1 MMHQAVFDTSEVL
14 RQLGLQQAVICP
26 GSRNAPLAVSFARN
40 PQIESFSVVDERSA
54 AFIALGMC
62 LESGKPTA
70 VCCTSGTALLNF
82 APAAA
87 EAFYQEIPLVLI
99 SADRPPEWIGQR
111 DGQTI
116 QQHGALAPHVKASY
130 QMPADLDHG
139 DAQWEYR
146 RKLQEAMM
154 TAQQSPKGPVHINIP
169 FREPFYPEDGQ
180 PLAFSKEIPGL
191 TSLTATLQVT
201 AENVRPFLDDWKVA
215 HNKII
220 VLGQGTPEKDV
231 LQSLSNL
238 SANSHI
244 PVIADVISNGTG
256 MGEVVTGQD
265 LFLSNKGLWESL
277 QPDLVLTLGQSLI
290 SKQLKLM
297 LRQGTKHWHL
307 SSGERTSDTFQS
319 LCGIIKA
326 PLQGFVQLLAA
337 ETSNDKAYFE
347 KWQSLQ
353 RQVTQLLED
362 RLSRQPFCDF
372 VAMSEIMAALPSD
385 VEVHLANSMAVR
397 YANFFHR
404 PGQQDVTYHANRGTS
419 GIDGANSTAVGFA
432 INSDKTNLL
441 ITGDLSF
448 LYDRNAFLHDQV
460 PDNLKVIVINN
471 YGGGIFDLIPGPRRL
486 SQEERTRYL
495 GTTHQRT
502 LRLFAEEESFAYYVA
517 EDREG
522 LQKGMASLFSSAG
535 RGLLEVQTPQDA
547 NQAVYD
553 RIKGSMMDL
562 RVD

>member
-14 RQLGLQQAVICP
+14 RQMGLRQAVVCP

-40 PQIESFSVVDERSA
+40 PQIESFSIVDERSA

-62 LESGKPTA
+62 LESGQPTA

-87 EAFYQEIPLVLI
+87 EAYYQEIPLVLI

-116 QQHGALAPHVKASY
+116 QQHGALNPHVKASY
-130 QMPADLDHG
+130 QLPANLDHG

-169 FREPFYPEDGQ
+169 FREPFYPEEGQ
-180 PLAFSKEIPGL
+180 LLEFSEEIPSL
-191 TSLTATLQVT
+191 TSVRGTLQVT
-201 AENVRPFLDDWKVA
+201 AKNATPFLDDWKA
-215 HNKII
+215 ARHKII
-220 VLGQGTPEKDV
+220 VLGQGIPEKDV

-256 MGEVVTGQD
+256 IGQVVTGQD
-265 LFLSNKGLWESL
+265 LFLSNRGLWESL
-277 QPDLVLTLGQSLI
+277 KPDLVLTLGQSLI

-319 LCGIIKA
+319 LCGIVEA
-326 PLQGFVQLLAA
+326 PLQGILQLLSS
-337 ETSNDKAYFE
+337 ETSNDVAYFE

-353 RQVTQLLED
+353 HQVTLLLEEKMTQ
-362 RLSRQPFCDF
+362 QPFCDF
-372 VAMSEIMAALPSD
+372 VAMSEIMTALPAD
-385 VEVHLANSMAVR
+385 MEVHLANSMAVR

-404 PGQQDVTYHANRGTS
+404 PGQQDVRYHSNRGTS

-432 INSDKTNLL
+432 INSEKINLL

-486 SQEERTRYL
+486 SQEERVRYL
-495 GTTHQRT
+495 GTVHRRT

-517 EDREG
+517 KGRED
-522 LQKGMASLFSSAG
+522 LKKGMVSLFSNAG
-535 RGLLEVQTPQDA
+535 RGLLEVQTPPDA
-547 NQAVYD
+547 NQSVYD
-553 RIKGSMMDL
+553 QIKGSMKDL
-562 RVD
+562 SID